1 MNFEDIDEK
10 YQGIYNQSVNHPL
23 QTIEWGEFRK
33 KTGINIIRRAVIEG
47 NKVSNPYQITIH
59 QTPGFPYLIGYF
71 PKGQLPSK
79 ELLDELKQTGGE
91 QGISFIQLEPNV
103 ENGQWSMVNGQLRP
117 SFHPLFTKYT
127 FILDLTKSEE
137 ELLKNMHQKT
147 RYN

>member
-103 ENGQWSMVNGQLRP
+103 ENGQWSIAAIFSS
-117 SFHPLFTKYT
+117 SFY
-127 FILDLTKSEE
+127 
-137 ELLKNMHQKT
+137 
-147 RYN
+147 